1 MGKLREILQEVSSLS
16 RHQEEL
22 TVRPRRITP
31 RGLKIWEKQ
40 VRKKG
45 FRKRAFAEDPQSYID
60 SLIPVLEKVY
70 KKHAGFAR
78 GLVRMI
84 LDLDRMTLEA
94 GFTEIQ
100 MNDEGYV
107 MGYADYTI
115 KLTLPIAASDLG
127 DDIPIEIEAPPEEP
141 GYVPPDD
148 DYVWEVYV
156 EPIVT
161 DLKAALQRS
170 KLL

>member
-1 MGKLREILQEVSSLS
+1 MKTLQEHRMEIEKLIREGLYIEPEHVTQ
-16 RHQEEL
+16 RGMR
-22 TVRPRRITP
+22 TWKRRVKRRGFKKEIFADPQFYIDRFIPALEKACIKHEGIT
-31 RGLKIWEKQ
+31 RGLDR
-40 VRKKG
+40 V
-45 FRKRAFAEDPQSYID
+45 
-60 SLIPVLEKVY
+60 V
-70 KKHAGFAR
+70 
-78 GLVRMI
+78 